1 MQCVVLFACVSGP
14 PGHNL
19 QRPQR
24 VPSRWGHFSFS
35 IARPPW
41 PRFNDATPVL
51 TRRRNLEA
59 SDECRQIY
67 FGDVRVGT
75 IVIRTGNPHDTD
87 PWEWWCGF
95 YPGSHPREHQSGT
108 AATFDQAR
116 ADFEAAWRVFL
127 SNRTEADFQVW
138 RDERDSTA
146 RKYALWDAGNGVPAN
161 EWEPGKPC
169 DIFEMPMRRDF
180 QQSAARGNRHS
191 RPPHHRCR
199 NVALSRFAFL
209 PPSPI

>member
-1 MQCVVLFACVSGP
+1 VAKTRHCTLCTG
-14 PGHNL
+14 GNL
-19 QRPQR
+19 QTWNPTQLGPAVDLDTLMGVLGTSAIRRIVCLCFWAPGTQ
-24 VPSRWGHFSFS
+24 PPTASACPLALGPFLFFYC
-35 IARPPW
+35 PPW

-127 SNRTEADFQVW
+127 SNRF
-138 RDERDSTA
+138 S
-146 RKYALWDAGNGVPAN
+146 GVA
-161 EWEPGKPC
+161 
-169 DIFEMPMRRDF
+169 
-180 QQSAARGNRHS
+180 
-191 RPPHHRCR
+191 
-199 NVALSRFAFL
+199 
-209 PPSPI
+209 

>member
-1 MQCVVLFACVSGP
+1 M
-14 PGHNL
+14 
-19 QRPQR
+19 
-24 VPSRWGHFSFS
+24 
-35 IARPPW
+35 
-41 PRFNDATPVL
+41 PVL

-116 ADFEAAWRVFL
+116 ADFETAWRVFL
-127 SNRTEADFQVW
+127 SNRTEADFQAW
-138 RDERDSTA
+138 RDERDWTA
-146 RKYALWDAGNGVPAN
+146 RKYALWDAGNRLPAN

-169 DIFEMPMRRDF
+169 KIYLKCPCGEIFNGERLEGTVIRVPHIT
-180 QQSAARGNRHS
+180 AAATLH
-191 RPPHHRCR
+191 
-199 NVALSRFAFL
+199 
-209 PPSPI
+209 